1 MHLAPQ
7 LNSLLANGR
16 VKTDHHNRP
25 MVIAYLC
32 RAGFIEPKQSRS
44 LLNHNPLND
53 KNMTTNH
60 CIPLPN
66 SLVTDLDVARRD
78 G

>member
-25 MVIAYLC
+25 MVIASLC

-44 LLNHNPLND
+44 LLNYNPLND
-53 KNMTTNH
+53 KSMTTNH
-60 CIPLPN
+60 RIPLPN
-66 SLVTDLDVARRD
+66 WVVTDLDLAQRD